1 MTKTKLS
8 QLADLG
14 QSIWLDY
21 IQRSLIQSGGLA
33 DYIQKGLRGVTSNPA
48 IFEKAIA
55 ESQDYD
61 EQIQTLAL
69 KGKSATEIYE
79 ELAVEDARNAADILR
94 PVFDRTE
101 GADGYFSLE
110 VNPHLAHDANS
121 TIAEANRLFKTVNR
135 PNVLIKVPGTAEGLL
150 AIQNLIYGGVNIN
163 ATLLFSIAQCD
174 LVAEAYLSGLERRAA
189 RSYDLHQI
197 ASVASLFVSRMDV
210 KVDRLLDA
218 LNIPEARA
226 LKGKIGIANAKW
238 AYQHFKN
245 TISSQRW
252 KDLAKQGA
260 RVQRLLF
267 GSTSTKNP
275 DYSDVLYV
283 DNLIGP
289 KTINTIPPK
298 TIEAFMDHG
307 TVAMTLEKDLELSR
321 SQLKQLADSG
331 GIHLDDVTRQL
342 LDEGV
347 EKFVRPYDKLI
358 ETIAVKQATLMTA

>member
-1 MTKTKLS
+1 MTKTKLQQVAS
-8 QLADLG
+8 LG

-33 DYIQKGLRGVTSNPA
+33 DYVQQGLRGVTSNPA

-55 ESQDYD
+55 ESEDYD
-61 EQIQTLAL
+61 EPIQTLAL
-69 KGKSATEIYE
+69 QGKSAPEIYE
-79 ELAVEDARNAADILR
+79 ELAIEDARNAADILR
-94 PVFDRTE
+94 LVFDRTE
-101 GADGYFSLE
+101 GGDGYFSLE
-110 VNPHLAHDANS
+110 VNPHLAHDAKG
-121 TIAEANRLFKTVNR
+121 TIAEAQRLFKAVNR
-135 PNVLIKVPGTAEGLL
+135 PNIFIKVPGTTEGLL
-150 AIQNLIYGGVNIN
+150 AIQDLIYSGVNVN

-189 RSYDLHQI
+189 RSYDLHEI

-218 LNIPEARA
+218 LNSPKARA
-226 LKGKIGIANAKW
+226 LKGQIGIANAKW

-245 TISSQRW
+245 TISTRRW

-260 RVQRLLF
+260 SVQRMLF

-289 KTINTIPPK
+289 DTVNTIPSK
-298 TIEAFMDHG
+298 TIAAFMDHG
-307 TVAMTLEKDLELSR
+307 TVAMTLEKDLEAAHG
-321 SQLKQLADSG
+321 QLKQLADL
-331 GIHLDDVTRQL
+331 GIRLDDVTRQL

-347 EKFVRPYDKLI
+347 EKFTRPYDKLI
-358 ETIAVKQATLMTA
+358 ETIAEKQANLMTA